1 MWAFISLSICFT
13 ALASALQSA
22 DKITMYVSGLLSI
35 VALALLVTWFANIE
49 VGFIVFMLMMLLTV
63 VSGINLIRQ
72 KA

>member
-1 MWAFISLSICFT
+1 
-13 ALASALQSA
+13 
-22 DKITMYVSGLLSI
+22 MYVSGLLSI